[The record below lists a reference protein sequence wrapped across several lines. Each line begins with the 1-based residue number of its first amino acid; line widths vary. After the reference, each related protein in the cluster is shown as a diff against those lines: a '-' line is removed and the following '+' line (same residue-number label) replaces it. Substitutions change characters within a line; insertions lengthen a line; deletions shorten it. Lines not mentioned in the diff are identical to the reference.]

1 MTRKVTR
8 NTRPSFLHVHVQG
21 RGGSGHETRLFLGGV
36 LQVFSLKVLSV
47 LALSQRIS
55 REKIEAE
62 LGIVYIMM

>member
-1 MTRKVTR
+1 MSAILGQKL
-8 NTRPSFLHVHVQG
+8 F
-21 RGGSGHETRLFLGGV
+21 GGEKLTSWLFVDGV

-62 LGIVYIMM
+62 LGKVEIML

>member
-1 MTRKVTR
+1 MPPWSVV
-8 NTRPSFLHVHVQG
+8 SW
-21 RGGSGHETRLFLGGV
+21 LFVGGV

-62 LGIVYIMM
+62 LGIVYIKM